1 MYIDDFLNYIKS
13 EKRYSNH
20 TYTSYKTDLSQFFSF
35 LSEKF
40 SIQDLDCI
48 KFKIVR
54 VWISS
59 LVESGLKNTTVNR
72 KISSLKSYYRF
83 IEISGYSSENP
94 TLRIISPKISKKL
107 PVFVEK
113 SNINDLLDKEFFKND
128 FYGHRDKLI
137 IEIFYFTGI
146 RLMELLNIHVSDID
160 FINSLIKVLGKR
172 NKERL
177 IPLSHNTLRDIK
189 FFIRKYNLKKYL
201 FTNINNDKLY
211 AKKVYR
217 IVNKYISMVSS
228 IKKKSPHVLRHSF
241 ATHMLNNGAD
251 INAIKEL
258 LGHASLSAT
267 QVYTH
272 NTIDKLKSVYKQA
285 HPRA

>member
-1 MYIDDFLNYIKS
+1 MYIDEFLNYIKS
-13 EKRYSNH
+13 EKRYSKY
-20 TYTSYKTDLSQFFSF
+20 TLTSYQTDLLQFFSF
-35 LSEKF
+35 LLDSF
-40 SIQDLDCI
+40 SIENPD
-48 KFKIVR
+48 KVNFKIIR
-54 VWISS
+54 SWISR
-59 LVESGLKNTTVNR
+59 LVESGLKNTSVNR
-72 KISSLKSYYRF
+72 KISSLKSYFRF
-83 IEISGYSSENP
+83 LEVSGYSSENP
-94 TLRIISPKISKKL
+94 TLKIISPKISKKL

-113 SNINDLLDKEFFKND
+113 SNINDLLDKEYFKDD
-128 FYGHRDKLI
+128 FCGHRDRLI
-137 IEIFYFTGI
+137 IEVFYFTGI
-146 RLMELLNIHVSDID
+146 RLMELLNIHVTDID
-160 FINSLIKVLGKR
+160 FTNSLVKVLGKR

-177 IPLSHNTLRDIK
+177 IPLSNNTLRDLKLFIK
-189 FFIRKYNLKKYL
+189 TYKLNNYL
-201 FTNINNDKLY
+201 FTNIDGEKLY

-258 LGHASLSAT
+258 LGHANLSAT